1 MLKGDIDN
9 MSIILKYGFEY
20 ATLSGE
26 KKSIYS
32 VSRLVQMSRMLEL
45 FFGKYLMTYLAREF
59 SDIYT
64 VFSGGD
70 DFVCISPF
78 QKRLRFINT
87 LYREFESFVA
97 YNQNLHFSIGL
108 QLFKDKTPIAIVDQ
122 QVEALLKQA
131 KKASK
136 YKLSKETLSKRGL
149 GLYEERF
156 SLLKSDANFDLEEE
170 INLDW

>member
-1 MLKGDIDN
+1 

-64 VFSGGD
+64 VF
-70 DFVCISPF
+70 IIPF
-78 QKRLRFINT
+78 QKRLKFINT

-108 QLFKDKTPIAIVDQ
+108 QLFKDKTPIAFVDQ

-170 INLDW
+170 INLAW

>member
-64 VFSGGD
+64 VFS
-70 DFVCISPF
+70 
-78 QKRLRFINT
+78 
-87 LYREFESFVA
+87 
-97 YNQNLHFSIGL
+97 
-108 QLFKDKTPIAIVDQ
+108 
-122 QVEALLKQA
+122 
-131 KKASK
+131 
-136 YKLSKETLSKRGL
+136 
-149 GLYEERF
+149 
-156 SLLKSDANFDLEEE
+156 
-170 INLDW
+170 